1 MKPGKEKIKS
11 YLKTVC
17 VVYTCLVLGKVI
29 LENVTGRL
37 DGSYG
42 TNFLIMFLIACLA
55 TVVLDSY
62 GKLQEFPLI
71 PVIIGQYLVVIGL
84 VLGCVFLADRL
95 GLTEITK
102 SGYLDL
108 FFSVTVPYVIGAI
121 VYYVSFFQEIRKANR
136 MIREMQYTKQR

>member
-17 VVYTCLVLGKVI
+17 VVYTC
-29 LENVTGRL
+29 
-37 DGSYG
+37 
-42 TNFLIMFLIACLA
+42 
-55 TVVLDSY
+55 
-62 GKLQEFPLI
+62 
-71 PVIIGQYLVVIGL
+71 L